1 MGRVEGMVSENAKV
15 LLNRAIEAC
24 LSQGSIKRQ
33 LDEVSACFQQLKAYR
48 DEIPDEMDHVWT
60 APTAQGISVAEVR
73 SVGCRHVSGLFDA
86 ARMAAGPDAIRG
98 LGPYQ
103 LRGL

>member
-1 MGRVEGMVSENAKV
+1 MG
-15 LLNRAIEAC
+15 
-24 LSQGSIKRQ
+24 
-33 LDEVSACFQQLKAYR
+33 
-48 DEIPDEMDHVWT
+48 HVWT
-60 APTAQGISVAEVR
+60 APTAQGISFAEVR

>member
-1 MGRVEGMVSENAKV
+1 VK
-15 LLNRAIEAC
+15 
-24 LSQGSIKRQ
+24 KRSFTEEQ
-33 LDEVSACFQQLKAYR
+33 ISFTLKQAETGTPVAEVWR
-48 DEIPDEMDHVWT
+48 
-60 APTAQGISVAEVR
+60 APTAQGISFAEVR